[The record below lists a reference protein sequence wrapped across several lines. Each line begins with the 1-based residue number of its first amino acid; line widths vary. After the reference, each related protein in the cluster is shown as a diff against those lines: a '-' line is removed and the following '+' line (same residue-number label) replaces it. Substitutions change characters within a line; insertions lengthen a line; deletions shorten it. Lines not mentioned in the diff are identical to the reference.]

1 MAQLGESREQAM
13 RCWQCGKPLRE
24 DEGICPWCGATQE
37 GSAQAATAPSR
48 SGVPVEAYTPSRHGP
63 PSARDSDAPPSA
75 GRTRPMEAEA
85 QGIIRRLGYHPVILP
100 PPAHDRASR
109 RWHFSRSALAVLALF
124 AVLGLAA
131 GVVARGGNVPI
142 PGLAAMQQRPTVAAT
157 AALVCKPAPV
167 AHTTAPML
175 GSLQLTTGLK
185 NLAKQDYRPV
195 DNVTRFTLGQTG
207 YVTFRV
213 LSSQAGTAD
222 MLVCMPGHRFTGHPV
237 QVPKGSAGLYVEYP
251 LSFGSADV
259 GQGMVT
265 ISWDGSVAA
274 NQEFTVVR

>member
-1 MAQLGESREQAM
+1 MQ
-13 RCWQCGKPLRE
+13 P
-24 DEGICPWCGATQE
+24 
-37 GSAQAATAPSR
+37 AAARSS
-48 SGVPVEAYTPSRHGP
+48 SGVPVAAYTPSRHGP
-63 PSARDSDAPPSA
+63 PVARDGDVPPSA
-75 GRTRPMEAEA
+75 GRTRSAEA
-85 QGIIRRLGYHPVILP
+85 NAPGIIRRFGYHPVILP
-100 PPAHDRASR
+100 PPPSSHDRASR
-109 RWHFSRSALAVLALF
+109 RWRLSRSALALLALF

-142 PGLAAMQQRPTVAAT
+142 PGLAAVQQRPTAT
-157 AALVCKPAPV
+157 ATPTPICKPAPV
-167 AHTTAPML
+167 AQNTVPAL

-213 LSSQAGTAD
+213 LSSRAGTAG
-222 MLVCMPGHRFTGHPV
+222 MEICTPGHRFTGHPV

-251 LSFGSADV
+251 LSFSGADA